1 MPRDYQKEYQ
11 NVKKKKQIISAQI
24 PIEIA
29 EDFRSKC
36 YLNETTPNAFLKACI
51 DAYLD
56 NSLVYENGKVQFTRD
71 YTE

>member
-11 NVKKKKQIISAQI
+11 SIKKKKQIISTQV

-29 EDFRSKC
+29 DEFRSKC

-56 NSLVYENGKVQFTRD
+56 NSLTYENGKLSMK
-71 YTE
+71 

>member
-56 NSLVYENGKVQFTRD
+56 NSLTYENGKLNMK
-71 YTE
+71 

>member
-56 NSLVYENGKVQFTRD
+56 NSITYENGKLNMK
-71 YTE
+71 